1 MNELG
6 LSAIDTVCEG
16 IKRTTISI
24 RLPKSINDAMTFR
37 IVKPKIIKNK
47 NLIFF
52 SFKKAMRSDKKKRIK
67 EG

>member
-52 SFKKAMRSDKKKRIK
+52 LSKKQ
-67 EG
+67 